1 MIGRANPNQIRYQ
14 RPPPTPGVYY
24 AVRPLTPTMPLRY
37 AGSSM
42 RTSEELSSTVVGVPR
57 SASSRSG
64 TADQVAH
71 EPSPGFSSPSSSLS
85 SVIGA
90 PVSTPQMST
99 SVRKLSRKHAVFDCD
114 LIKNAFCLSCP
125 PVGLDFTSSVA
136 AKYRTSDD
144 GEEKSRSSN
153 ERDQVERVTRQL
165 GRKLFFSFYISLE
178 SVNFLS
184 LLHIYAFSGAIKK
197 TVEIEKKTV
206 EIEEKGVKLRLTVV
220 DTPGFGDGVDC
231 GDDWKSVERYVDE
244 QFNKYFQDESG
255 LNRRNIQDHRVH
267 CCLYFVPPYGHGLR
281 QLDVEF
287 MKRLHRKVNIVPV
300 VAKADTLTKAEIAK
314 LKANLLRDIDTHKIK
329 ARYYY
334 TLAFLESCIYQFPDC
349 DEDEDEEFQ
358 QQDRE
363 LKASIPFAVIGS
375 NCIIEIAGRRVR
387 GRQYPWGIVEVENA
401 AHCDFVKLRTM
412 LISTHM
418 QDMKEVTQDIHYENF
433 RAQCISH
440 MNQVAL
446 KERSKLRRDSI
457 SAADIRRMQEMLSQM
472 QQRLQGQHDPL
483 NKLPPAK
490 PPKPSAPSS
499 LNKTP
504 Q

>member
-1 MIGRANPNQIRYQ
+1 MPQAPPTGRSSRLPPMPPLRHDSSKGTREMIGFATLPEQVHRKTVKRGFEF
-14 RPPPTPGVYY
+14 T
-24 AVRPLTPTMPLRY
+24 LL
-37 AGSSM
+37 
-42 RTSEELSSTVVGVPR
+42 VVGEAGLGKSTLVN
-57 SASSRSG
+57 
-64 TADQVAH
+64 
-71 EPSPGFSSPSSSLS
+71 SLFL
-85 SVIGA
+85 
-90 PVSTPQMST
+90 TELYKD
-99 SVRKLSRKHAVFDCD
+99 RK
-114 LIKNAFCLSCP
+114 NP
-125 PVGLDFTSSVA
+125 PV
-136 AKYRTSDD
+136 
-144 GEEKSRSSN
+144 
-153 ERDQVERVTRQL
+153 
-165 GRKLFFSFYISLE
+165 
-178 SVNFLS
+178 
-184 LLHIYAFSGAIKK
+184 HGAIKK

-329 ARYYY
+329 
-334 TLAFLESCIYQFPDC
+334 IYQFPDC

-457 SAADIRRMQEMLSQM
+457 SAADVKRPVDDPGKLLEQKDEEIRRMQEMLSQM

-504 Q
+504 QGSSSRDSIINV

>member
-1 MIGRANPNQIRYQ
+1 MSKLQ
-14 RPPPTPGVYY
+14 R
-24 AVRPLTPTMPLRY
+24 
-37 AGSSM
+37 
-42 RTSEELSSTVVGVPR
+42 
-57 SASSRSG
+57 
-64 TADQVAH
+64 
-71 EPSPGFSSPSSSLS
+71 
-85 SVIGA
+85 I
-90 PVSTPQMST
+90 
-99 SVRKLSRKHAVFDCD
+99 
-114 LIKNAFCLSCP
+114 
-125 PVGLDFTSSVA
+125 
-136 AKYRTSDD
+136 DD
-144 GEEKSRSSN
+144 GEGTREMIGFATLPEQVHRKTVKRGFEFTLLVVGEAGLGKSTLVNSLFLT
-153 ERDQVERVTRQL
+153 ELYKD
-165 GRKLFFSFYISLE
+165 RKNPP
-178 SVNFLS
+178 V
-184 LLHIYAFSGAIKK
+184 HGAIKK

-329 ARYYY
+329 
-334 TLAFLESCIYQFPDC
+334 IYQFPDC

-457 SAADIRRMQEMLSQM
+457 SAADVKRPVDDPGKLLEQKDEEIRRMQEMLSQM

-504 Q
+504 QGSSSRDSIINV

>member
-1 MIGRANPNQIRYQ
+1 MIGFATLPEQVHRKTVKRGFEF
-14 RPPPTPGVYY
+14 T
-24 AVRPLTPTMPLRY
+24 LL
-37 AGSSM
+37 
-42 RTSEELSSTVVGVPR
+42 VVGEAGLGKSTLVN
-57 SASSRSG
+57 
-64 TADQVAH
+64 
-71 EPSPGFSSPSSSLS
+71 SLFL
-85 SVIGA
+85 
-90 PVSTPQMST
+90 TELYKD
-99 SVRKLSRKHAVFDCD
+99 RK
-114 LIKNAFCLSCP
+114 NP
-125 PVGLDFTSSVA
+125 PV
-136 AKYRTSDD
+136 
-144 GEEKSRSSN
+144 
-153 ERDQVERVTRQL
+153 
-165 GRKLFFSFYISLE
+165 
-178 SVNFLS
+178 
-184 LLHIYAFSGAIKK
+184 HGAIKK

-329 ARYYY
+329 
-334 TLAFLESCIYQFPDC
+334 IYQFPDC

-457 SAADIRRMQEMLSQM
+457 SAADVKRPVDDPGKLLEQKDEEIRRMQEMLSQM

-504 Q
+504 QGSSSRDSIINV